1 MTTTTTDDAAERAGV
16 LELNDRL
23 RAAWNAHDAEA
34 FGEPWEDDADHV
46 NTTGDV
52 QIGKAQITAGARFI
66 FSRMMAA
73 TESHVVVRDLRLL
86 GGGVALL
93 DLDQTLTGVSDGPAG
108 PLPGVVDGTLR
119 SRIKIVARK
128 HDTGWK
134 VASFQNTA
142 ILGRPR
148 GA

>member
-1 MTTTTTDDAAERAGV
+1 MTTTTTDEAADRAGV

-46 NTTGDV
+46 NTMGDV
-52 QIGKAQITAGARFI
+52 QSGKAQIVGGARFI
-66 FSRMMAA
+66 FSSMMAA
-73 TESHVVVRDLRLL
+73 TESQVVVRDLRLL
-86 GGGVALL
+86 GDGVALL
-93 DLDQTLTGVSDGPAG
+93 DLDQTLTGVADGPAG
-108 PLPGVVDGTLR
+108 PLPGAVDGILR

-128 HDTGWK
+128 HPTGWK

-148 GA
+148 A

>member
-1 MTTTTTDDAAERAGV
+1 MSMTTTDEAADRAGV

-46 NTTGDV
+46 NTMGDV
-52 QIGKAQITAGARFI
+52 QIGRAQIIAGARFI
-66 FSRMMAA
+66 FSSMMAA
-73 TESHVVVRDLRLL
+73 TESNVVVRDLRLL

-93 DLDQTLTGVSDGPAG
+93 DLDQTITGVSDGPVG
-108 PLPGVVDGTLR
+108 PLPGVVGGAVR
-119 SRIKIVARK
+119 SRIKIIARK
-128 HDTGWK
+128 HGMRWK

-142 ILGRPR
+142 ILGR
-148 GA
+148 

>member
-16 LELNDRL
+16 LELNERL

-34 FGEPWEDDADHV
+34 FGDPWEEYADHV

-52 QIGKAQITAGARFI
+52 MLGKAQITAGARFI
-66 FSRMMAA
+66 FSHMMAA

-86 GGGVALL
+86 GGGVAVL
-93 DLDQTLTGVSDGPAG
+93 DIDQTLTGVADGPAG
-108 PLPGVVDGTLR
+108 PLPGVVDGTVR
-119 SRIKIVARK
+119 SRVKIVARK
-128 HDTGWK
+128 HGMIWK

-142 ILGRPR
+142 IIGRPP

>member
-1 MTTTTTDDAAERAGV
+1 MTMTTTDEAADRAGV

-34 FGEPWEDDADHV
+34 FGEPWEEGADHV
-46 NTTGDV
+46 NTMGDV
-52 QIGKAQITAGARFI
+52 QVGKAQITAGARFI
-66 FSRMMAA
+66 FSSMMAA
-73 TESHVVVRDLRLL
+73 SESDVVVRDLRLL
-86 GGGVALL
+86 GDGVALL
-93 DLDQTLTGVSDGPAG
+93 DLDQTLTGVFDGPAG
-108 PLPGVVDGTLR
+108 PLPGAVGGTLR

-128 HDTGWK
+128 HGMHWK

>member
-1 MTTTTTDDAAERAGV
+1 MNVTTTDEAADRAGV

-23 RAAWNAHDAEA
+23 RAAWNAHDADA

-46 NTTGDV
+46 NTIGDV
-52 QIGKAQITAGARFI
+52 QIGKARVTAAARFI
-66 FSRMMAA
+66 FSTMMAA
-73 TESHVVVRDLRLL
+73 TESNVVVRDLRLL
-86 GGGVALL
+86 GGGIALL
-93 DLDQTLTGVSDGPAG
+93 DLDQTLTGVADGPAG
-108 PLPGVVDGTLR
+108 PVLGAVDGVVR

-142 ILGRPR
+142 ILGRPP
-148 GA
+148 G